1 LLRLAPAA
9 TASGNLSRAI
19 QGNIQ
24 RKIQGK
30 IQGKIERKIEGK
42 IHENAAGIARRS
54 GAVAL
59 LSPGLARRFPFSA
72 PLWTRDGVSFRF
84 RGRAKWGDCHMMIK
98 ASGRSALI
106 LATGLFVCFAGPSP
120 TMAASADSTATILK
134 SDGATAVK
142 SAKQSSRHWKRTASS
157 KSGNVAS
164 KSDETRKADVADAAS
179 DTSAAIPASV
189 ANANAQL
196 TPADAPADSANAMSA
211 KASTMLVAATD
222 KPAEAQPATDTQ
234 VVSSDQL
241 NDVDRA
247 LQQNPTTP
255 QQPPSTQTVA
265 MASAKAAPAAPALA
279 SGDSSTWDQTSLIGK
294 IFIAFGALLT
304 MASAARMFMA

>member
-1 LLRLAPAA
+1 
-9 TASGNLSRAI
+9 
-19 QGNIQ
+19 
-24 RKIQGK
+24 
-30 IQGKIERKIEGK
+30 
-42 IHENAAGIARRS
+42 
-54 GAVAL
+54 
-59 LSPGLARRFPFSA
+59 
-72 PLWTRDGVSFRF
+72 
-84 RGRAKWGDCHMMIK
+84 MMIK

-106 LATGLFVCFAGPSP
+106 LATGLFVCLAGPSP
-120 TMAASADSTATILK
+120 TMAASADSAATILK
-134 SDGATAVK
+134 PDSATAGKPVK
-142 SAKQSSRHWKRTASS
+142 LSARHWKRTASR

-164 KSDETRKADVADAAS
+164 KSDETRKADVADAAG
-179 DTSAAIPASV
+179 DTPAAIPASV

-211 KASTMLVAATD
+211 KASTMLVAASD
-222 KPAEAQPATDTQ
+222 RPAEAQPATDTQ

-247 LQQNPTTP
+247 LQQTPSTP

>member
-1 LLRLAPAA
+1 
-9 TASGNLSRAI
+9 
-19 QGNIQ
+19 
-24 RKIQGK
+24 
-30 IQGKIERKIEGK
+30 
-42 IHENAAGIARRS
+42 
-54 GAVAL
+54 
-59 LSPGLARRFPFSA
+59 
-72 PLWTRDGVSFRF
+72 
-84 RGRAKWGDCHMMIK
+84 MMIK

-134 SDGATAVK
+134 SDSATAGKPVK
-142 SAKQSSRHWKRTASS
+142 LSARHWKRSASR
-157 KSGNVAS
+157 KSGKVAA
-164 KSDETRKADVADAAS
+164 KSDETTKADVADAAS

-196 TPADAPADSANAMSA
+196 TPANSPADSANAMSA

-222 KPAEAQPATDTQ
+222 KPAEAQPATDT

-247 LQQNPTTP
+247 LQQTP
-255 QQPPSTQTVA
+255 STQQQPPSTQTVA
-265 MASAKAAPAAPALA
+265 MAAVKAAPAAPALA

-294 IFIAFGALLT
+294 VFIAFGALLT